1 MVLGRPKS
9 FDCRLDVKITITQ
22 NAALE
27 TLADWMGVPKAEV
40 VRRMLDV
47 DRVLAFQKELLRHE
61 VGAVA
66 LLHRRGDDQVN

>member
-27 TLADWMGVPKAEV
+27 TLADWLGVKKAEL

-47 DRVLAFQKELLRHE
+47 DRVLAFQHELLDHE
-61 VGAVA
+61 LGAIA
-66 LLHRRGDDQVN
+66 LLRRDGDD